1 MLTLYVIYIFYI
13 SYVFLY
19 FFIVVMENPNLE
31 KDSIL
36 TNENK
41 NPDSDVCEKSLF
53 DVLSEK
59 WDTERLKETDT
70 VDNLI
75 ASFTVDYGS
84 EKMLRVWIRNGSE
97 ETSICSFAEELV
109 YIKKKL
115 IEKKAEAELI
125 GMIDKVMDSVSN
137 YVLYGAS
144 NRTEPEEK

>member
-1 MLTLYVIYIFYI
+1 MLTLYANYIFYI

-19 FFIVVMENPNLE
+19 FFVVVMENPNLE

-36 TNENK
+36 TNK
-41 NPDSDVCEKSLF
+41 SHDSDVCEKSLF

-70 VDNLI
+70 VDNLV
-75 ASFTVDYGS
+75 ASFAVDYGS
-84 EKMLRVWIRNGSE
+84 EKMLRAWIHSAGCDDSDE
-97 ETSICSFAEELV
+97 ISISSFARELDDLKWALV
-109 YIKKKL
+109 
-115 IEKKAEAELI
+115 ENWAGTEWV
-125 GMIDKVMDSVSN
+125 DKIMDRVRN